1 MMENLRKNTLKAL
14 ITLFI
19 TILTV
24 LLMILAVCGKVIH
37 AVSGFIC
44 AGAAGFVCVL
54 GLFGYILQHSA
65 EAWNVGC
72 SDLGRIIIVSF
83 ILFIMFGLPADI
95 AAGKLSNEICIM
107 RDKLYSS
114 VQ

>member
-1 MMENLRKNTLKAL
+1 MENLRKSTLKAL
-14 ITLFI
+14 ITMFI

-24 LLMILAVCGKVIH
+24 VLIILAICGKIIH
-37 AVSGFIC
+37 AVCGFIC
-44 AGAAGFVCVL
+44 AGATGFVCIL
-54 GLFGYILQHSA
+54 GLFGYIFEHSA

-83 ILFIMFGLPADI
+83 ILFIVFGLPADMV
-95 AAGKLSNEICIM
+95 AGKISNKFCIM
-107 RDKLYSS
+107 KDKLYSS